1 MRALNL
7 CAALVAACLLPVQS
21 DAADVNLRLQ
31 NVPAEGELVVQF
43 YDAADAFGDLRDPA
57 EERTLPA
64 RGDGDYELADIPDG
78 SIALLVYHDENANG
92 RLDKN
97 FIGIPREPLAI
108 SNNYQPKG
116 PPTFSRASVE
126 VPPGAT
132 VTMELQMYRVLG
144 ERGRLGLGVAAITR
158 SSPYVGASGTVVQPI
173 PAITYVGERLQW
185 LGPTLRFGIAG
196 SGKLRL
202 AAAAEYRIGAYEEAD
217 SDFLDGL
224 GDREDTLLAGLGLQ
238 YEMGAG
244 LELELLFQYDMLD
257 QIGGGM
263 ANAQLSRGFPW
274 RTASFTPYLAY
285 NWLSA
290 EMSNHDFGVP
300 ASAATVDRPAYELG
314 STSSFEAG
322 VGAFVELSEDWR
334 IILSIAVEKLD
345 NDATRSPIVDEDTVV
360 KGLAVV
366 TYIF

>member
-57 EERTLPA
+57 EERILPA

-78 SIALLVYHDENANG
+78 SIAVLVYHDENANG

-132 VTMELQMYRVLG
+132 VTMELEMYRVLG

-173 PAITYVGERLQW
+173 PAITYVGERLQ
-185 LGPTLRFGIAG
+185 
-196 SGKLRL
+196 
-202 AAAAEYRIGAYEEAD
+202 

-345 NDATRSPIVDEDTVV
+345 NDVVDEDTVV

>member
-7 CAALVAACLLPVQS
+7 CAALVAACLLP
-21 DAADVNLRLQ
+21 
-31 NVPAEGELVVQF
+31 VQF

-57 EERTLPA
+57 EERILPA

-78 SIALLVYHDENANG
+78 SIAVLVYHDENANG

-132 VTMELQMYRVLG
+132 VTMELEMYRVLG

-217 SDFLDGL
+217 NTKWVRVSNSSCCSS
-224 GDREDTLLAGLGLQ
+224 TTCWTKLA
-238 YEMGAG
+238 A
-244 LELELLFQYDMLD
+244 
-257 QIGGGM
+257 
-263 ANAQLSRGFPW
+263 AW
-274 RTASFTPYLAY
+274 RTRSYRGESPGARRALRPTLPTTG
-285 NWLSA
+285 SA
-290 EMSNHDFGVP
+290 Q
-300 ASAATVDRPAYELG
+300 R
-314 STSSFEAG
+314 
-322 VGAFVELSEDWR
+322 
-334 IILSIAVEKLD
+334 
-345 NDATRSPIVDEDTVV
+345 
-360 KGLAVV
+360 
-366 TYIF
+366 